1 MAALL
6 WAGIVWLQRTRARLA
21 MLGVGIVGVVY
32 LVASRLGLQLTAWIL
47 QGFVAVFVF
56 VVVVVFQDDL
66 RRLFEQIAVWGLRRR
81 PTTPPPQVVEILT
94 RSVARLART
103 RTGALV
109 VLPGLDPL
117 DRHIEGG
124 IELDARISE
133 PLLLSLFDAS
143 SPGHDGAVLVEG
155 DRATHFAVHLPLST
169 DRRQL
174 GQGGTRHA
182 AGLGLSE
189 RADALCV
196 VVSEERGVVSVARDG
211 LLRVLP
217 QPEAL
222 ASELRSFIAA
232 TSPSQTP
239 RARWRDLVSRWREG
253 LTGFALA
260 VGVWV
265 LVVPGAGL
273 VEVERL
279 VPVTVENIPPGY
291 AVENVEPSDVQ
302 VTLSGPRW
310 EVYFADPNA
319 VRIRIDALLVQLGRR
334 TFQIDPEQVERP
346 EGFRVLRTE
355 PAKVRLSVRREGA
368 EETAQRERERR
379 EAEAAQKAE
388 PVPGKPPAEP
398 EVEKQPGPGTEATQQ
413 PPADSGPARL
423 PPATP
428 DAEAETSPA
437 PALPLLPTEV

>member
-81 PTTPPPQVVEILT
+81 PTTSPPQVVDILT

-124 IELDARISE
+124 IELGARISE

-155 DRATHFAVHLPLST
+155 DRATRFAVHLPLST
-169 DRRQL
+169 DRGQL

-196 VVSEERGVVSVARDG
+196 VVSEERGTVSVARDG

-222 ASELRSFIAA
+222 ASELHSFIAA
-232 TSPSQTP
+232 TSPSEAP
-239 RARWRDLVSRWREG
+239 LARWRGLVSRWREED
-253 LTGFALA
+253 
-260 VGVWV
+260 
-265 LVVPGAGL
+265 PQPAGL
-273 VEVERL
+273 E
-279 VPVTVENIPPGY
+279 
-291 AVENVEPSDVQ
+291 D
-302 VTLSGPRW
+302 
-310 EVYFADPNA
+310 
-319 VRIRIDALLVQLGRR
+319 
-334 TFQIDPEQVERP
+334 
-346 EGFRVLRTE
+346 FR
-355 PAKVRLSVRREGA
+355 
-368 EETAQRERERR
+368 
-379 EAEAAQKAE
+379 
-388 PVPGKPPAEP
+388 
-398 EVEKQPGPGTEATQQ
+398 
-413 PPADSGPARL
+413 
-423 PPATP
+423 
-428 DAEAETSPA
+428 
-437 PALPLLPTEV
+437 